1 MSMAPAAGQGTTMRT
16 GRCGQ
21 AALADVPCAWLGN
34 GDSSSNATIRLAS
47 RADWL
52 TIAMQSALG
61 EIINFL

>member
-1 MSMAPAAGQGTTMRT
+1 MRT